1 MLTDKALVHI
11 INNREK
17 QYKTWVDR
25 KINFKSLRTYYFTYN
40 LLPRDF
46 NARRF
51 FLFLTSLGKLLQ
63 EKSKVLT
70 IRTFCA
76 WFSWVVN
83 IGMGWNRSIFVD
95 ERVGKLII
103 RESDWLIVLFI
114 HCMISSVIR
123 LFGLGVWFSLRVR
136 EVPGSNPGGA
146 QLFFWRFALQ
156 VIPHSQKGK
165 L

>member
-1 MLTDKALVHI
+1 M
-11 INNREK
+11 
-17 QYKTWVDR
+17 
-25 KINFKSLRTYYFTYN
+25 SLQWASMFEQKMSV
-40 LLPRDF
+40 LSRDF

-51 FLFLTSLGKLLQ
+51 FLFLTSLGKMLQ

-76 WFSWVVN
+76 WFSWVLN

-103 RESDWLIVLFI
+103 RESDRLIVLYI

-146 QLFFWRFALQ
+146 HRFCQLTLIKFNLSLHKCCPHQVAL
-156 VIPHSQKGK
+156 
-165 L
+165 LCDT

>member
-1 MLTDKALVHI
+1 MSWYGIVFGNLP
-11 INNREK
+11 
-17 QYKTWVDR
+17 
-25 KINFKSLRTYYFTYN
+25 KINGRCENELWYSSRRCLYFHETSAHHYI
-40 LLPRDF
+40 
-46 NARRF
+46 
-51 FLFLTSLGKLLQ
+51 LFLTSLGKLLQ

-103 RESDWLIVLFI
+103 RESDRLIVLYI

-146 QLFFWRFALQ
+146 HRFCQLTL
-156 VIPHSQKGK
+156 IK
-165 L
+165 